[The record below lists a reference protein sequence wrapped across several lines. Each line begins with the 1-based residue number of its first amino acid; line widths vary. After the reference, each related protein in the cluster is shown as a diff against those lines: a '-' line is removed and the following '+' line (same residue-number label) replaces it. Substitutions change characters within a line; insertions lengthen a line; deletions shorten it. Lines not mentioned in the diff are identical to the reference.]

1 VAVSIDDVKK
11 IATLSKLRYDDA
23 ELDSFV
29 PQFQGILDYFAQLS
43 SVPTDDVKPTYH
55 ALEGV
60 SGTPFRSDQAQASLS
75 AEAAVANAPEQSD
88 CQFRVPKVI
97 E

>member
-1 VAVSIDDVKK
+1 MAVSIDDVKK

-29 PQFQGILDYFAQLS
+29 SQFQEILDYFAQLS
-43 SVPTDDVKPTYH
+43 SAPTDDVRPTYH

-60 SGTPFRSDQAQASLS
+60 SGTPFRLDQAQPSLS
-75 AEAAVANAPEQSD
+75 SEAAVSNAPEEAD
-88 CQFRVPKVI
+88 RQFRVPKVI